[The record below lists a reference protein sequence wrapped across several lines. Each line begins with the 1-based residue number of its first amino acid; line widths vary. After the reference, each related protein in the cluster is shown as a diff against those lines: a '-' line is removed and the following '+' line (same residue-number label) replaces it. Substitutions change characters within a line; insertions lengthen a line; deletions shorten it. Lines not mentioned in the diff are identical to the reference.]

1 MNNTSNNPFMDSFKA
16 FVDPSAMQGKMSDM
30 MDNMKKMSENCKM
43 PGNFDMSAMA
53 NQQKRNVE
61 AMTKI
66 NKAVTETMQSVM
78 KRQSDIMQANVSGV
92 MSCAKSVHTTH
103 SKDKAKGQHVE
114 FAKDALDTTL
124 SNMRDTVEVTAKL
137 SMEVFDICSERMS
150 EMMHEVTGN
159 CQKSEAAKA

>member
-1 MNNTSNNPFMDSFKA
+1 
-16 FVDPSAMQGKMSDM
+16 
-30 MDNMKKMSENCKM
+30 
-43 PGNFDMSAMA
+43 
-53 NQQKRNVE
+53 
-61 AMTKI
+61 
-66 NKAVTETMQSVM
+66 
-78 KRQSDIMQANVSGV
+78 
-92 MSCAKSVHTTH
+92 
-103 SKDKAKGQHVE
+103 E